1 VGVENIMEKHSGHR
15 RACWKFP
22 KTGQL
27 VEVGDRREREKFFYN
42 EYTSNDIERDD
53 ASTRC
58 VIELEN
64 IKLIRIERY
73 VKVM

>member
-1 VGVENIMEKHSGHR
+1 MEKHSGHR

-22 KTGQL
+22 KVAKATK
-27 VEVGDRREREKFFYN
+27 VGDGREREKFFYN

-64 IKLIRIERY
+64 NKLIHIERC